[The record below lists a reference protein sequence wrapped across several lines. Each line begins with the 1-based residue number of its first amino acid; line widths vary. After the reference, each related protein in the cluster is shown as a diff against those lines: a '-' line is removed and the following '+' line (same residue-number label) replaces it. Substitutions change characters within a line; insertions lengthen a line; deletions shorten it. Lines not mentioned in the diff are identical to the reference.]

1 MKQETDLSIFA
12 TLFPHMSSN
21 NENAF
26 IHGHHRVEYREIKF
40 TILLLKGGRERI
52 HTYKYKNCVSHGF
65 PCDTL

>member
-1 MKQETDLSIFA
+1 MKQETDLSISA

-40 TILLLKGGRERI
+40 TILLLKGGRECI
-52 HTYKYKNCVSHGF
+52 YS
-65 PCDTL
+65 